1 MGHHESAITGL
12 SLILTL
18 TLTTAC
24 GPDPVSDT
32 PAPTGT
38 SAAAL
43 PAASGG
49 PVLRVLSRN
58 LYLGADVDSVI
69 YALVT
74 PTPDDDLP
82 ALVAAVQTFMATDA
96 RARCAAVAR
105 EIAWARPDIVG
116 LQEVWAVELALPGL
130 VTTSVDFL
138 DLLRDELETLG
149 LEYDVAVKRVTTEA
163 QLPGV
168 HLVDRDAILVRR
180 GRVTVEAVASAPFA
194 WNLGDP
200 GAGFPILRA
209 WTTVYATVAGRPVQL
224 INAHLESGDD
234 PMLVQLRAAQA
245 LELAQVASLDRPVVL
260 LGDLNDVPGS
270 PMHQVLQASGLVDVW
285 TALRPNDDGGTCCF
299 DGALSDPSPNLDQRI
314 DYVLTRGFDHGG
326 RSVQGWIH
334 RIGLAP
340 WERIDGPV
348 HELWPSDHAGLS
360 AGLVMGGRP

>member
-1 MGHHESAITGL
+1 MGHHESAIAGL

-18 TLTTAC
+18 ATTAC
-24 GPDPVSDT
+24 GPESEGDT
-32 PAPTGT
+32 PARAET

-49 PVLRVLSRN
+49 PLLRVLSRN
-58 LYLGADVDSVI
+58 LYLGADVDRVI
-69 YALVT
+69 HALAT
-74 PTPDDDLP
+74 PSPEDDLP
-82 ALVAAVQTFMATDA
+82 ALAAAVQTFVATDA
-96 RARCAAVAR
+96 AARCAAVAR
-105 EIAWARPDIVG
+105 EIAWARPDVVG

-138 DLLRDELETLG
+138 DRLRAELEALG
-149 LEYDVAVKRVTTEA
+149 LEYDVAVKQVTTEA
-163 QLPGV
+163 RLPGV
-168 HLVDRDAILVRR
+168 HLLDRDAILVRR

-209 WTTVYATVAGRPVQL
+209 WTMVYATVAGHPVQVV
-224 INAHLESGDD
+224 NAHLESGDD
-234 PMLVQLRAAQA
+234 PLLVQLRAAQA
-245 LELAQVASLDRPVVL
+245 MELAQVASFERPVVL

-270 PMHQVLQASGLVDVW
+270 PMHQVLLASGLIDAW
-285 TALRPNDDGGTCCF
+285 SALRPSDDGGTCCF
-299 DGALSDPSPNLDQRI
+299 DDALSDPSPSLDQRI

-340 WERIDGPV
+340 WERIDGPF